1 MKNILVLALVVWC
14 MVNIFNWQYS
24 RIDRMAEEHVNGY
37 TTKSQ
42 TMIDLECLT
51 QAIYYESAGE
61 DFESKVAVAQV
72 IINRKNSK
80 KFSNSI
86 CGVVYQ
92 KSQFSFTLEKPKKL
106 VNVNKRVYAECYE
119 VAKTVLLENFRL
131 NSVKNALW
139 YHTKQIS
146 PNWNKNMTKVAV
158 VGNHIFYSN

>member
-1 MKNILVLALVVWC
+1 MKNTIALVLVVFC
-14 MVNIFNWQYS
+14 SIHLFNWQYS
-24 RIDRMAEEHVNGY
+24 RIDRMATYKINGY
-37 TTKSQ
+37 STKSQ
-42 TMIDLECLT
+42 TMIDLECLS
-51 QAIYYESAGE
+51 QAVYYESAGE
-61 DFESKVAVAQV
+61 DFASKVAVAQV

-80 KFSNSI
+80 RFSNSI

-92 KSQFSFTLEKPKKL
+92 KSQFSFTIEKPRKL
-106 VNVNKRVYAECYE
+106 VNVNKKVYAECYE

-158 VGNHIFYSN
+158 VGNHIFYTN